1 MREILFKAKRIDN
14 GEWVEGYLLRDDVT
28 GQYFIHASG
37 NSVNES
43 DKVNE
48 EGCLHF
54 VAFEIDKDTI
64 CQYTGLTD
72 KNDNKIW
79 ENDVLMFHS
88 NKNDLAKACYGEFYV
103 IDVETLEK
111 IDSVIGWHYEV
122 IETDTISKCEPF
134 NIPMPLTN
142 DYIETCELEVIGNIF
157 DNPEL
162 LKGSEESEPT
172 ENKEADTK

>member
-1 MREILFKAKRIDN
+1 MSREILFKAKRIDN
-14 GEWVEGYLLRDDVT
+14 GEWVEGFYCIKKPYCFDDRIISSLRTIIITEHSST
-28 GQYFIHASG
+28 GTVSFE
-37 NSVNES
+37 VNP
-43 DKVNE
+43 
-48 EGCLHF
+48 
-54 VAFEIDKDTI
+54 DTI

-162 LKGSEESEPT
+162 LKGSEENEPT
-172 ENKEADTK
+172 ENKKADTK